1 MIGRCGPFELSFNG
15 KLVESLNISTILSA
29 GCELCADLILECSEN
44 ACSGEVIYFT
54 QKKEK
59 QSIWRNWEYVLEGS
73 AWFPSTVCN
82 CNLM

>member
-1 MIGRCGPFELSFNG
+1 MHVRV
-15 KLVESLNISTILSA
+15 KL
-29 GCELCADLILECSEN
+29 
-44 ACSGEVIYFT
+44 FT
-54 QKKEK
+54 HNCQKKEK